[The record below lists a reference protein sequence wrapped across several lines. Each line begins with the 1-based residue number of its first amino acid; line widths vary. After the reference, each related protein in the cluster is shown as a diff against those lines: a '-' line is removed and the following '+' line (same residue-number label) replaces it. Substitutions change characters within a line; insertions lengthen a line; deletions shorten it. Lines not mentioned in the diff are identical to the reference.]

1 MSMESHNFN
10 THGEASVE
18 AETQENLMVDEMTS
32 EVPISEDQ
40 KPQKNRVRR
49 FLNSTL
55 AAASFFASMPS
66 EKASAAEPQEPRD
79 GRPNIENAET
89 GYRLERRA
97 ELKGWL
103 DELGNP
109 DLTIGEPSVRFRGP
123 GEHIGL
129 YNKGSLVAN
138 LWSRHLQNRFT
149 FDKEGFLSM
158 AKTAL
163 QNAGVPEKMTSPS
176 TNETLPKQELT
187 IREGAVA
194 KAAELGMIFM
204 QGKNK
209 AGKKVVTLSANT
221 KLADTSKAIFFEID
235 AEDDGRADSFAE
247 IGVTEDGA
255 LFLKGRDGEPFHMEF
270 RKGTD
275 GVVEMTEK

>member
-1 MSMESHNFN
+1 MESHNFN
-10 THGEASVE
+10 TSEAASVE
-18 AETQENLMVDEMTS
+18 AETQENLMVDETTPEAPDS
-32 EVPISEDQ
+32 EAQ
-40 KPQKNRVRR
+40 RPQKNRVRR
-49 FLNSTL
+49 FLSSTL

-79 GRPNIENAET
+79 GRPAIENAET
-89 GYRLERRA
+89 DFKMERW
-97 ELKGWL
+97 EMMNGWL
-103 DELGNP
+103 SELGNP
-109 DLTIGEPSVRFRGP
+109 DITVGEPTVRMRGP
-123 GEHIGL
+123 GENIGL
-129 YNKGSLVAN
+129 YNQGKNFAN
-138 LWSRHLQNRFT
+138 LWSGHLKGRFT

-163 QNAGVPEKMTSPS
+163 QNAGILEKITTP
-176 TNETLPKQELT
+176 TANETAAPKQELT
-187 IREGAVA
+187 IREGAVT
-194 KAAELGMIFM
+194 KAAELGMILM

-209 AGKKVVTLSANT
+209 TGKKIVTLSANT

-270 RKGTD
+270 RKGAD
-275 GVVEMTEK
+275 GVVEVTEK